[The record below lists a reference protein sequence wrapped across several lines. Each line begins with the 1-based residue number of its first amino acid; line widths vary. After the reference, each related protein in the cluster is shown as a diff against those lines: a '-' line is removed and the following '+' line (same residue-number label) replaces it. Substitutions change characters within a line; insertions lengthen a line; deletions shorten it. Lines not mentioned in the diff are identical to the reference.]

1 MILQNQRNSS
11 DRRKSGI
18 MLGLAL
24 GAGKRGEAK
33 PSSLAESRC
42 AKDSAF
48 IFSPNFVGL
57 ETRAMQQNDRPFC
70 FSNSK
75 TEKKLGI
82 FTREI
87 GKSGY
92 S

>member
-33 PSSLAESRC
+33 PSSLAEPRC
-42 AKDSAF
+42 AKDSADHSIYF
-48 IFSPNFVGL
+48 QP
-57 ETRAMQQNDRPFC
+57 
-70 FSNSK
+70 
-75 TEKKLGI
+75 KLCG
-82 FTREI
+82 FGDT
-87 GKSGY
+87 GHAAK
-92 S
+92 